1 MRIIGLL
8 TVAALFGLFAVGPVA
23 AQDRGLAQR
32 TALAERVIRLSA
44 GPNFTKVM
52 EAMIADQLAKADT
65 EGQGAEEAAWLR
77 SNAPR
82 MLTAMVDDMM
92 ADMVPHYAS
101 TFTVEE
107 LEAQIAFYDSPVG
120 RQVATKT
127 LQLSAVMNEITIEHL
142 TAFTEEL
149 MTKYCARFDC
159 ETGGQTGRKS
169 GRR

>member
-8 TVAALFGLFAVGPVA
+8 TVAALFGLFAGGPVA

-127 LQLSAVMNEITIEHL
+127 LQLSAVMNEITMEHL
-142 TAFTEEL
+142 TAFIGEL

>member
-1 MRIIGLL
+1 
-8 TVAALFGLFAVGPVA
+8 
-23 AQDRGLAQR
+23 
-32 TALAERVIRLSA
+32 
-44 GPNFTKVM
+44 M

-127 LQLSAVMNEITIEHL
+127 LQLSAVMNEITMEHL
-142 TAFTEEL
+142 TAFIGEL

>member
-101 TFTVEE
+101 MFTVEE

-127 LQLSAVMNEITIEHL
+127 LQLSAVMNEITMEHL
-142 TAFTEEL
+142 TVFIEEL
-149 MTKYCARFDC
+149 MTKYCAQFDC

>member
-8 TVAALFGLFAVGPVA
+8 TVATLFGLFAVGPVA

-142 TAFTEEL
+142 TTFAEDL
-149 MTKYCARFDC
+149 MTKYCAQFDC

>member
-23 AQDRGLAQR
+23 AQDRGLVQR

-149 MTKYCARFDC
+149 ITKYCAQFDC
-159 ETGGQTGRKS
+159 EAGGQTGRKS
-169 GRR
+169 GRQ

>member
-101 TFTVEE
+101 PFTVEE

-127 LQLSAVMNEITIEHL
+127 LQLSAVMNEITMEHL
-142 TAFTEEL
+142 TAFIGEL